1 MSLKWRLC
9 CLALSGSLLL
19 AAGATAVYA
28 QSTVNVNMA
37 EFAFQPST
45 ITVAPGSVTFAMH
58 NTGQF
63 PHTLHIDGVDD
74 DLAPALDAG
83 QSATATVNLAPG
95 TYTFWCP
102 VDGHRA
108 RGMEGTLVVA
118 SAQAARAG
126 GLDPTQLAGLLAVG
140 GVAALLV
147 GLRRKRTA
155 T

>member
-1 MSLKWRLC
+1 MLNWRLC
-9 CLALSGSLLL
+9 CVALSGLLL
-19 AAGATAVYA
+19 LGAGATAVYA
-28 QSTVNVNMA
+28 QSTVNVNMV

-63 PHTLHIDGVDD
+63 PHSLHIDGIDN
-74 DLAPALDAG
+74 DLSAPLDSG

-95 TYTFWCP
+95 TYQFWCP
-102 VDGHRA
+102 VDGHRD

-126 GLDPTQLAGLLAVG
+126 GLDPTQLAGLLAAG
-140 GVAALLV
+140 GVAALAA
-147 GLRRKRTA
+147 GLWRRRPA
-155 T
+155 A